1 MSRFVPRLG
10 YKKAGSPPGT
20 LVHVGER
27 KVDRVTVSYFD
38 YDADALREVSDAD
51 IEQCF
56 ERLSE
61 PTVTWVNV
69 WGLHDVDLIRTI
81 AERTKLHPL
90 IVEDIL
96 DTNQRAK
103 VEEYD
108 GALYVVLR
116 MLSQGEEGA
125 PPIDEQVSLVLG
137 SRFVLSF
144 QERLGDVFEPVRERI
159 RTGGGGNVRKRGA
172 DYLAYAL
179 VDAVVDRYFESL
191 EVLGDQ
197 IETVETQVL
206 DEDASPEALGRI
218 QELRRSALIVR
229 RAVWPLREV
238 IGSMYRTDSELIAE
252 DTRIFLRDVHDHAVQ
267 VIDAAETLR
276 ELAAGVMDLH
286 MSAVSNRMNEV
297 MKVLTMIATI
307 FIPLSFLAG
316 LYGMNFDT
324 MPELHIPW
332 AYPALLSVM
341 GAVGIGM
348 LVYFKRKGWW

>member
-1 MSRFVPRLG
+1 MPRFAGL
-10 YKKAGSPPGT
+10 KKAGAAPGT
-20 LVHVGER
+20 LVHVGQR
-27 KVDRVTVSYFD
+27 KVERVTLSYFD
-38 YDADALREVSDAD
+38 YDQELLREVEDAD

-56 ERLSE
+56 DRISE
-61 PTVTWVNV
+61 PSVTWVNV
-69 WGLHDVDLIRTI
+69 SGLHDVELIRTI
-81 AERTKLHPL
+81 AQRTELHPL
-90 IVEDIL
+90 VVEDIL
-96 DTNQRAK
+96 DTNQRPK

-116 MLSQGEEGA
+116 MLSQGEGA
-125 PPIDEQVSLVLG
+125 YSPIDEQVSLVLG
-137 SRFVLSF
+137 PRFVLSF
-144 QERLGDVFEPVRERI
+144 QERVGDVFEPVRERI
-159 RTGGGGNVRKRGA
+159 RSGGGNLRKRGA

-179 VDAVVDRYFESL
+179 MDAVVDRYFESL
-191 EVLGDQ
+191 EALGDQ
-197 IETVETQVL
+197 IETVENEVL
-206 DEDASPEALGRI
+206 DDASAQALGRI
-218 QELRRSALIVR
+218 QELRRNALVVR

-238 IGSMYRTDSELIAE
+238 IGSLYRTDSGLVAE

-324 MPELHIPW
+324 MPELHLPW
-332 AYPALLSVM
+332 AYPALLALMAVL
-341 GAVGIGM
+341 GAGM
-348 LVYFKRKGWW
+348 LFYFKRKGWW

>member
-1 MSRFVPRLG
+1 
-10 YKKAGSPPGT
+10 
-20 LVHVGER
+20 
-27 KVDRVTVSYFD
+27 
-38 YDADALREVSDAD
+38 
-51 IEQCF
+51 
-56 ERLSE
+56 
-61 PTVTWVNV
+61 
-69 WGLHDVDLIRTI
+69 
-81 AERTKLHPL
+81 
-90 IVEDIL
+90 
-96 DTNQRAK
+96 
-103 VEEYD
+103 
-108 GALYVVLR
+108 
-116 MLSQGEEGA
+116 
-125 PPIDEQVSLVLG
+125 
-137 SRFVLSF
+137 
-144 QERLGDVFEPVRERI
+144 
-159 RTGGGGNVRKRGA
+159 
-172 DYLAYAL
+172 
-179 VDAVVDRYFESL
+179 
-191 EVLGDQ
+191 
-197 IETVETQVL
+197 
-206 DEDASPEALGRI
+206 
-218 QELRRSALIVR
+218 VR